1 MRLTHACQGVLRH
14 FDLLGRVGGEE
25 FLVVLPNTRVE
36 QAMAIAQRLRA
47 ASSSIDLSDIPGQSP
62 VTISLGL
69 AELHSEDAELTGLLA
84 RADRAL
90 YRAKSAGRN
99 RIEVD
104 A

>member
-25 FLVVLPNTRVE
+25 FLVVLPNTRLE
-36 QAMAIAQRLRA
+36 QALPIAQRLRA
-47 ASSSIDLSDIPGQSP
+47 ASSSIDLADIPGQAP

-69 AELHSEDAELTGLLA
+69 AELQPDEDLTALLV

-90 YRAKSAGRN
+90 YRAKSAGRD
-99 RIEVD
+99 RIEID